1 MKILT
6 YASKKAPEVHEKK
19 NQERNKLEV
28 NPSKRKYCRFNPK
41 IDLNLSLLKTDNF
54 IDWESSLLYYF
65 EIWIFR
71 KMSF

>member
-54 IDWESSLLYYF
+54 ID
-65 EIWIFR
+65 
-71 KMSF
+71 